1 MTIGEWNPAGS
12 KKTVV
17 EIDMGFLQ
25 HIVDMVSEN
34 DPHDVTA
41 MLDAS
46 QISQGA
52 VMMTLDQDS
61 WDSIG
66 AWDDRKIEL
75 LIRFFT
81 IAEMQLP
88 GWRAGHKSPVIALVK
103 LLKKHNAFTEELRR
117 WIKSNTDN
125 RYLPYGSAL

>member
-34 DPHDVTA
+34 DAHDVTA

-52 VMMTLDQDS
+52 VLMTLDQDS

-81 IAEMQLP
+81 IDEMQLP
-88 GWRAGHKSPVIALVK
+88 GWRAGHK
-103 LLKKHNAFTEELRR
+103 
-117 WIKSNTDN
+117 
-125 RYLPYGSAL
+125 